1 VTAPVGDFFD
11 LFSNYFARKP
21 KVPDTAA
28 VKESEAAKRERKIF
42 KNILKITLKFLAM
55 LPLKVHQARKGTEKK
70 FRFTL
75 KFPFWLT

>member
-1 VTAPVGDFFD
+1 MTLCYLFRGSSPRRRLFD

-28 VKESEAAKRERKIF
+28 VKESEAAKGELKIF

-55 LPLKVHQARKGTEKK
+55 LPLKVHQARKEAEKS
-70 FRFTL
+70 L
-75 KFPFWLT
+75 DPP